1 MVRPDYTILDRVVAT
16 RGRSI
21 VEGYVTQ
28 IELEEDYGFSYGFS
42 YSPPQGVVNV
52 TIRVEQGSNIQ
63 VNNSGWTIDRVVE

>member
-1 MVRPDYTILDRVVAT
+1 MVRPDYTILDRVIAYKGNS
-16 RGRSI
+16 RI
-21 VEGYVTQ
+21 EGYVTQ
-28 IELEEDYGFSYGFS
+28 IELEEDYGFS

>member
-1 MVRPDYTILDRVVAT
+1 MPQRLDYTILDRVVAT

-28 IELEEDYGFSYGFS
+28 IELEEDYGFSY
-42 YSPPQGVVNV
+42 SPPQGVVNV
-52 TIRVEQGSNIQ
+52 TIRVERGSNIQ